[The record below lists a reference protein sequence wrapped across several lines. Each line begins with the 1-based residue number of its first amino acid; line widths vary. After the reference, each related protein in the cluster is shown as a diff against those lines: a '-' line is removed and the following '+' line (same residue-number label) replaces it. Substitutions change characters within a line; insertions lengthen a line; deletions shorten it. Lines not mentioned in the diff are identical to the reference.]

1 MNVPIFS
8 ALNASVMLLRNQSA
22 RWWRQN
28 PVRYQER
35 YDAVAFRITD
45 IADEVVD
52 RNFHW
57 DDEDFNS
64 GAKAAADAIRTFGW
78 NNSINLKGGFANMSD
93 MKRLLRCLT
102 QDLEDLKTGLRTVSD
117 DYIRGFEAAVDS
129 VRDIVD
135 STVDTEMNTVY
146 DYTRKY
152 RAFQKE
158 MKAKE
163 KESKEKQAKE

>member
-8 ALNASVMLLRNQSA
+8 ALNASAMLLRNQSA

-35 YDAVAFRITD
+35 YDAAAFRITD

-57 DDEDFNS
+57 DDDDFNS
-64 GAKAAADAIRTFGW
+64 GTHAAADAIRTFGW

-129 VRDIVD
+129 VRDIVG
-135 STVDTEMNTVY
+135 STAY
-146 DYTRKY
+146 DYTLKY

-163 KESKEKQAKE
+163 RELKEEQAKE

>member
-1 MNVPIFS
+1 
-8 ALNASVMLLRNQSA
+8 
-22 RWWRQN
+22 
-28 PVRYQER
+28 
-35 YDAVAFRITD
+35 
-45 IADEVVD
+45 
-52 RNFHW
+52 
-57 DDEDFNS
+57 
-64 GAKAAADAIRTFGW
+64 
-78 NNSINLKGGFANMSD
+78 MSD

-152 RAFQKE
+152 RTFQKE

-163 KESKEKQAKE
+163 KELKEEQTKE